1 MVALAL
7 AGSDPVTA
15 FYEEL
20 IASNSAT
27 AVLQRRCAAPITAD
41 VDRGAVK
48 DPPED
53 VRSAL
58 QAEADT
64 VIVYRSVRLKCGDIV
79 YSRAENWYRPD
90 RLTAEMNS
98 KLAGDA
104 PYGAVIAPL
113 KPVRKTLVVERLEE
127 PGVIL
132 RHHALVET
140 GEGVP
145 LAMVVET
152 YTDEVLSQLTQ

>member
-27 AVLQRRCAAPITAD
+27 AVLQRRCVDPITAD
-41 VDRGAVK
+41 VDRGAIK
-48 DPPED
+48 DAPED
-53 VRSAL
+53 VRAAL

-64 VIVYRSVRLKCGDIV
+64 VIVYRSVRLKCGDTV

-90 RLTAEMNS
+90 RLTAEMNAR
-98 KLAGDA
+98 LAGDA
-104 PYGAVIAPL
+104 PYGSVIAPL
-113 KPVRKTLVVERLEE
+113 KPVRNTTEVERLDEL
-127 PGVIL
+127 GVIL
-132 RHHALVET
+132 RHNAVVVS

-145 LAMVVET
+145 LAVVVET
-152 YTDEVLSQLTQ
+152 YTDEVLTPLAQ

>member
-7 AGSDPVTA
+7 AGSDPVSE

-27 AVLQRRCAAPITAD
+27 AVLQRRCSAPITAD
-41 VDRGAVK
+41 VDRGVQKEA
-48 DPPED
+48 PQD
-53 VRSAL
+53 VREAL
-58 QAEADT
+58 QASTET
-64 VIVYRSVRLKCGDIV
+64 VIAYRSVRLKCGDVV

-90 RLTAEMNS
+90 RLTPEMNA

-113 KPVRKTLVVERLEE
+113 KPVRNTTEVERLDE

-132 RHHALVET
+132 RHHALVVS
-140 GEGVP
+140 GDGVP
-145 LAMVVET
+145 LAKVVET
-152 YTDEVLSQLTQ
+152 YTVEVLGGRPQ